1 MPLRLIFGRIGSGK
15 TSLCMQEALEKE
27 SPVYF
32 VTPEQFTFTAEK
44 RLCEK
49 VNVHGLSGVEVLSFK
64 RLALRVLSQ
73 CEGAALPR
81 LDTRTKAI
89 LLQKI
94 LVDCAPKLTALGT
107 LGREP
112 GSVSA
117 LGRLFGE
124 MKRYSVSPKALRAA
138 AERLP
143 ASRAK
148 LYDLA
153 FLFEKYEAAIRDRF
167 LDRDDDISRL
177 AAVLAHENL
186 VEGTEIFLDRF
197 DGFDAAEFAAIEA
210 MLRNGTRVTV
220 TVALRPG
227 DENLPAFSLHAQ
239 MVRRLLGAARACG
252 AEIEENVI
260 LTRPRPAAEGLCTL
274 EEAYPAYPVNPIH
287 GVPEGLALVTASN
300 PLEEVHR
307 AARRILELCRE
318 NGYLFRDIAIAARNT
333 ASYER
338 YIEAVL
344 PSYGIPFFMDRTINI
359 LEHPFTV
366 FILSAMEV
374 LLRGCSYESMFR
386 YIKSGFLRL
395 QPDTV
400 DALEN
405 YVLATGIRG
414 DIWKSEEKWNLKLS
428 AYAKQETEEETEL
441 TAIADD
447 TRQRIMA
454 PLLAFGEALKS
465 GKTAAEKCDAIYTFL
480 ENMKV
485 QRRVLALCKLSEKR
499 GDYALAAEY
508 RGVYNDFIDALDGV
522 CDAFGDENI
531 STRRLYEVLRA
542 ALGEFETG
550 IIPSSQDGVSV
561 GSIDRIKGYD
571 VKALLVLG
579 TEDGVFPA
587 SPEKGGLL
595 NDGERSALAEQGLE
609 IPTADTKTSLE
620 EEHLIYKCMTIPSEI
635 LEFSYSAAGMEGRA
649 RRPSCIFT
657 RIMEIFPNVPHRN
670 MLLGL
675 KDDDMISV
683 PQNTLG
689 YLLEALRTGTASPMM
704 LESYGWL
711 LENYPSETKAA
722 VEGILHQNH
731 TVRLSEETVKAY
743 MGGTLSASVSRLEKL
758 AGCPFSY
765 YATYILGAKER
776 QIMRPGSQDAGRF
789 LHDFLDVFSRRLH
802 ENGMRWK
809 DIDDAYIDKEFTEIV
824 PMLDRRISTF
834 MLENSPR
841 FAHLFARLRKAVR
854 VGISMLSRHMKKCAF
869 EPLGYELSFGEG
881 GDIAPLTF
889 TLPGGGEVRLS
900 GRIDRA
906 DLLRSEKGN
915 FVRIID
921 YKSGAK
927 SFELDDVYDGLN
939 LQLAVYI
946 SALCAPQ
953 NAIVLGENVKPSG
966 MLYFRLVDPVVDAH
980 PEEDAAVLE
989 KMRRQKFKL
998 NGLLVSDEDIL
1009 KAMDSEI
1016 GASSDVLPARIQ
1028 STGVRGSV
1036 ASGAQFEILD
1046 AYVKK
1051 TVSRLLKALGEG
1063 NIEISPYKK
1072 GDISACTYC
1081 NFAAFCA
1088 HDGSRYRHLEKAKAE
1103 EIWQAM
1109 EAEVCK

>member
-1 MPLRLIFGRIGSGK
+1 MPLRLIYGRIGSGK
-15 TSLCMQEALEKE
+15 TSLCMQEALEKDC
-27 SPVYF
+27 PVYF

-44 RLCEK
+44 RLCAK

-64 RLALRVLSQ
+64 RLALRVLAQ
-73 CEGAALPR
+73 REGAALPR

-94 LVDCAPKLTALGT
+94 LVDCAPKLTALAA
-107 LGREP
+107 LAKEP

-117 LGRLFGE
+117 LGKLFGE
-124 MKRYSVSPKALRAA
+124 MKRYSVSAEDLRGA
-138 AERLP
+138 AERLA

-148 LYDLA
+148 LLDLA
-153 FLFEKYEAAIRDRF
+153 LLYENYEAAIRDRF
-167 LDRDDDISRL
+167 IDRDDDISRF
-177 AAVLAHENL
+177 AAVLSRENPIA
-186 VEGTEIFLDRF
+186 GTEIFLDRF
-197 DGFDAAEFAAIEA
+197 DGFDASEFAAIEA

-220 TVALRPG
+220 TAALRPE
-227 DENLPAFSLHAQ
+227 DERLPAFSLHAQ
-239 MVRRLLGAARACG
+239 MVRRLLGVARACG
-252 AEIEENVI
+252 AEIEENVV
-260 LTRPRPAAEGLCTL
+260 LRRPRPAAEGLRAL
-274 EEAYPAYPVNPIH
+274 EEAYPAYPAPPIR
-287 GVPEGLALVTASN
+287 GLPEGLGLFTAPN

-318 NGYLFRDIAIAARNT
+318 KGYLFRDIAIAARNT

-344 PSYGIPFFMDRTINI
+344 PTYGIPFFMDRTINI

-428 AYAKQETEEETEL
+428 AYAERETEEETEL

-447 TRQRIMA
+447 TRRRIMT
-454 PLLAFGEALKS
+454 PLLAFGEAMKS

-499 GDYALAAEY
+499 GDYATAAEF
-508 RGVYNDFIDALDGV
+508 RGVYNDFIDALDGI

-531 STRRLYEVLRA
+531 SIRRLYEVLRT
-542 ALGEFETG
+542 ALGEFDTG

-595 NDGERSALAEQGLE
+595 NDSERSSLGELG
-609 IPTADTKTSLE
+609 IDFPTAETKTRAE
-620 EEHLIYKCMTIPSEI
+620 EEHLVYKCMTIPSEI
-635 LEFSYSAAGMEGRA
+635 LEFSYPAAGMEGSA
-649 RRPSCIFT
+649 HRPSCIFT
-657 RIMEIFPNVPHRN
+657 RIRELFPDVPHRN

-675 KDDDMISV
+675 CDDDMISV
-683 PQNTLG
+683 PDNTLS
-689 YLLEALRTGTASPMM
+689 YLLEALRQGTASAAM

-711 LENYPSETKAA
+711 LENFPEKTKAA
-722 VEGILHQNH
+722 IESLSHINH
-731 TVRLSEETVKAY
+731 TEKLSHETIKAY
-743 MGGTLSASVSRLEKL
+743 MGGSLSASVSRLEKL

-776 QIMRPGSQDAGRF
+776 RIMQPGSQDAGRF
-789 LHDFLDVFSRRLH
+789 LHDFLDIFSRRLR
-802 ENGMRWK
+802 ENGVRWK
-809 DIDDAYIDKEFTEIV
+809 DIDEAYIDKEFHEIV
-824 PMLDRRISTF
+824 PMLDSRLSPF
-834 MLENSPR
+834 MIETSPR
-841 FAHLFARLRKAVR
+841 FVHLFARLRRAVR
-854 VGISMLSRHMKKCAF
+854 TGISMLSNHMRKCAF
-869 EPLGYELSFGEG
+869 EPLGYELSFSDG
-881 GDIAPLTF
+881 GDLAPLTF
-889 TLPGGGEVRLS
+889 ALPGGGEVKLS

-906 DLLRSEKGN
+906 DLLKNDSGN

-927 SFELDDVYDGLN
+927 TFELDDVYDGLN

-946 SALCAPQ
+946 SALCSPQ
-953 NAIVLGENVKPSG
+953 NACVLGENVKPSG
-966 MLYFRLVDPVVDAH
+966 MLYFRLIDPVVEAH
-980 PEEDAAVLE
+980 PEEDATALE
-989 KMRRQKFKL
+989 KMHRQKFKL
-998 NGLLVSDEDIL
+998 SGLLVSDEEIL
-1009 KAMDSEI
+1009 KAMDSGI
-1016 GASSDVLPARIQ
+1016 GASSDILPARIQ
-1028 STGVRGSV
+1028 STGVKGSV
-1036 ASGAQFEILD
+1036 ATGTQFEVLD

-1051 TVSRLLKALGEG
+1051 TVNRLLSTLSEG
-1063 NIEISPYKK
+1063 NVEISPYKK
-1072 GDISACTYC
+1072 GDMSACTYC
-1081 NFAAFCA
+1081 KFAAFCA
-1088 HDGSRYRHLEKAKAE
+1088 HDGSRYRHLEKAKTE